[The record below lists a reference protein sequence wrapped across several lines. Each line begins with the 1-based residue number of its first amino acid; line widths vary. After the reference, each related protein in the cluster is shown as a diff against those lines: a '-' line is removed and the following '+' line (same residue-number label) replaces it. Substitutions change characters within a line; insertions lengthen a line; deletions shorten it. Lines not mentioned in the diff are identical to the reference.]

1 MVAQALHAVTT
12 YRFEDRHP
20 VRVKESGGMIW
31 FVAKDV
37 CDALDIR
44 NHRQAVEAFDAEE
57 KGVCL
62 IDTPGGP
69 QEMLVVSEPGL
80 YRLVMRSDKPEARH
94 FQKWV
99 FHDVLPSIRRTGSYA
114 VKPLSLAEQLLASAQ
129 ALVRQEQELSALRG
143 QVEYHE
149 ERIGK
154 AMDTAEHA
162 FRRSESNHGH
172 FSVMGYCIRTGRHLD
187 VQEAARHGTRLTR
200 LCKGLGIPVAKVA
213 DPRFGKVNT
222 DPEDILREHFGK
234 VVSPPTLS
242 CWPFRPS
249 LARLASC
256 PFGASPS

>member
-1 MVAQALHAVTT
+1 MVAQALQAVTT

-20 VRVKESGGMIW
+20 VRVMHPGEDGLH

-37 CDALDIR
+37 CEALGLA
-44 NHRQAVEAFDAEE
+44 NTAMAVAGLDEDE
-57 KGVCL
+57 KGISKV
-62 IDTPGGP
+62 DTPGGE
-69 QEMLVVSEPGL
+69 QDMLVVNEAGL
-80 YRLVMRSDKPEARH
+80 YTLILRSNRAEARR
-94 FQKWV
+94 FRRWV
-99 FHDVLPSIRRTGSYA
+99 THELLPAIRRTGSYA

-143 QVEYHE
+143 QVEHHE

-154 AMDTAEHA
+154 AMDAAEHA

-187 VQEAARHGTRLTR
+187 VQEAARHGSRLTR

-222 DPEDILREHFGK
+222 YPEDILREHFGD
-234 VVSPPTLS
+234 
-242 CWPFRPS
+242 
-249 LARLASC
+249 A
-256 PFGASPS
+256 